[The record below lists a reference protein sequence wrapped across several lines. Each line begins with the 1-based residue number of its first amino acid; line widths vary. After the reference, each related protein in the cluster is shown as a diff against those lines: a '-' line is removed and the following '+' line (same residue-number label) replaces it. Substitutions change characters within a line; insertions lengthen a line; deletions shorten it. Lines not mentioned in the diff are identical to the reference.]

1 MAKRSNS
8 KSSPTVTK
16 LRTEDPSVD
25 PDTAPDAESADF
37 DSSEPASMATP
48 IPKARRTRGTA
59 VRLPRNL
66 RKKKSDTETALPPL
80 KSESKAD
87 QSDEKKSV
95 PDLMQ
100 SYFKD
105 INRLP
110 VLSSAAEYELARRIG
125 IMEEVLWVQILSLA
139 PLLPHLLAI
148 LTEVL
153 GKAPPEFPA
162 LEKAADE
169 LCASGQS
176 SGKSL
181 SQAAGPLST
190 KLRQLDLDR
199 VYVGLILD
207 EIRLLDHTRKEGHP
221 SVVTQITDDTWRI
234 YVQGTGVIA
243 QLISRAKEDFV
254 KANLRLV
261 VSIARRFNF
270 GRMPLSD
277 LIQEGNM
284 GLIKAVERF
293 DYRRGYRFSTYA
305 SWWIRHAIS
314 RGVADKSRVVRLPVH
329 LMAEMHTLLR
339 HKRRLTRELGRAPS
353 NDELA
358 TATGLKA
365 DKIAKMDLSLVE
377 DAVSLDRE
385 ISARDGRSFVDFLE
399 DESAELSMSE
409 RLISEGMLREVQHL
423 LQGLTGTE
431 ADILRLRFGFESE
444 QELTFQEIA
453 NKYRLSRERIRQIQ
467 EQALNRLRRAL
478 ARKDLI

>member
-1 MAKRSNS
+1 MAKRAKS
-8 KSSPTVTK
+8 KASST
-16 LRTEDPSVD
+16 
-25 PDTAPDAESADF
+25 
-37 DSSEPASMATP
+37 SSEPKADLPAPDLGAEPEAEPAEFGMEPTDSLTTP
-48 IPKARRTRGTA
+48 VPKPRRTRGTA
-59 VRLPRNL
+59 VRLPKKP
-66 RKKKSDTETALPPL
+66 RKPKASTGETSPP
-80 KSESKAD
+80 SERDLEVAKEAQEKAG
-87 QSDEKKSV
+87 

-139 PLLPHLLAI
+139 PLVPHLLAI
-148 LTEVL
+148 LTDVL
-153 GKAPPEFPA
+153 GKAPPEFA
-162 LEKAADE
+162 TMEKI
-169 LCASGQS
+169 ASDLTQSSQS
-176 SGKSL
+176 SGKPL
-181 SQAAGPLST
+181 SQAAGPLSA
-190 KLRQLDLDR
+190 KLRQLDIDR

-207 EIRLLDHTRKEGHP
+207 EIRLLDHACKEGLP
-221 SVVTQITDDTWRI
+221 SVASSVSADNWRI
-234 YVQGTGVIA
+234 YVQGIGVIS
-243 QLISRAKEDFV
+243 QLIQRAKDDFV

-261 VSIARRFNF
+261 VSIARRFNY
-270 GRMPLSD
+270 GRLPLSD

-293 DYRRGYRFSTYA
+293 DYRRGFRFSTYA

-329 LMAEMHTLLR
+329 MMAEMHTLLR
-339 HKRRLTRELGRAPS
+339 HKRRLTREQGRAPT
-353 NDELA
+353 DEELA
-358 TATGLKA
+358 QATGLKA
-365 DKIAKMDLSLVE
+365 DKISKMDLSLVE

-385 ISARDGRSFVDFLE
+385 ISAKDGRSFVDFLE

-423 LQGLTGTE
+423 LHGLNGTE
-431 ADILRLRFGFESE
+431 ADILRLRFGFDSD

>member
-1 MAKRSNS
+1 MAKRAKSKASSTNS
-8 KSSPTVTK
+8 ESSSELPAEAFDG
-16 LRTEDPSVD
+16 L
-25 PDTAPDAESADF
+25 AES
-37 DSSEPASMATP
+37 EPVEFEAEPTESTATP
-48 IPKARRTRGTA
+48 VPKPRKTRGTA
-59 VRLPRNL
+59 VRLPKKP
-66 RKKKSDTETALPPL
+66 RKPRASGKEATLPSERDLEAAKEAQAKSG
-80 KSESKAD
+80 
-87 QSDEKKSV
+87 

-139 PLLPHLLAI
+139 PLVPHLLAI

-153 GKAPPEFPA
+153 GKAPPEFA
-162 LEKAADE
+162 TMEKIANE
-169 LCASGQS
+169 LTKDSQP
-176 SGKSL
+176 SGKPL
-181 SQAAGPLST
+181 SQAAGPLSA
-190 KLRQLDLDR
+190 KLRQLDIDR

-207 EIRLLDHTRKEGHP
+207 EIRLLDHSIKEGLP
-221 SVVTQITDDTWRI
+221 SVASSVNSDNWRI
-234 YVQGTGVIA
+234 YVQGIGVIS
-243 QLISRAKEDFV
+243 QLIQRAKDDFV

-261 VSIARRFNF
+261 VSIARRFNY
-270 GRMPLSD
+270 GRLPLSD

-293 DYRRGYRFSTYA
+293 DYRRGFRFSTYA

-329 LMAEMHTLLR
+329 MMAEMHTLLR
-339 HKRRLTRELGRAPS
+339 HKRRLTRENGRPPT
-353 NDELA
+353 DEELA
-358 TATGLKA
+358 QATGLKA

-385 ISARDGRSFVDFLE
+385 ISSKDGRSFVDFLE

-423 LQGLTGTE
+423 LHGLNGTE
-431 ADILRLRFGFESE
+431 ADILRLRFGFDSD